1 MWKIISLIL
10 FLLLTLIKLAL
21 YKRFIRNITRILS
34 QFFVFKFNSKLMLY
48 KSNLIDIHYSVFGYF
63 IKQEKVLERLTNKN
77 KIISAKIIDRL
88 DNFI

>member
-1 MWKIISLIL
+1 
-10 FLLLTLIKLAL
+10 
-21 YKRFIRNITRILS
+21 
-34 QFFVFKFNSKLMLY
+34 MLY